1 MGTLTALVQ
10 VILYKSTENEAG
22 ESTPLT
28 LEKVA
33 EWNHNHFVTN
43 VVIDGEHILV
53 GDAISSVSVL
63 RWNERLERLESIA
76 RDYGPLWPIAI
87 EGTGNGIIGAN
98 VRGFLTSSDLVLN
111 CVLSVG
117 RLQPILILA
126 TEDSAPDI
134 PRERRRLSS
143 R

>member
-1 MGTLTALVQ
+1 MALVQ

-87 EGTGNGIIGAN
+87 EGTGNGVIGAN
-98 VRGFLTSSDLVLN
+98 VRAFLPSCPLLY
-111 CVLSVG
+111 
-117 RLQPILILA
+117 
-126 TEDSAPDI
+126 SA
-134 PRERRRLSS
+134 LSS
-143 R
+143 P